1 LNDTNF
7 YCNCTQG
14 RTGIHCEQS
23 INYCQNVT
31 CLNKGICRLLLHG
44 YQCQCLFDSSGLH
57 CEDVATSLLVRQYV
71 SKGFAYVVI
80 IVLVATAAF
89 IIILDILKY
98 VFGIDP
104 VREERER
111 IRRKR
116 ILLKQNNSKH
126 LKPPK
131 TYRP

>member
-1 LNDTNF
+1 
-7 YCNCTQG
+7 
-14 RTGIHCEQS
+14 
-23 INYCQNVT
+23 
-31 CLNKGICRLLLHG
+31 
-44 YQCQCLFDSSGLH
+44 
-57 CEDVATSLLVRQYV
+57 VATSLLVRQYV

-126 LKPPK
+126 FKPPK